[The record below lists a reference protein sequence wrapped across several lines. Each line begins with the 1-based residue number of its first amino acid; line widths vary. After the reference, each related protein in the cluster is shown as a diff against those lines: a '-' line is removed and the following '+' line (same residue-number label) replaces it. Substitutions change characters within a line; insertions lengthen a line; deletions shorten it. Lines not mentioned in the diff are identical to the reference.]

1 MNDLL
6 ALLTDKRFMPH
17 GHCYMWRPDLLW
29 TNVIADSLITLSYI
43 SIPFTLIYFINK
55 RKDVPFD
62 WMIAAFG
69 VFILACGTSH
79 IMEILTIWHP
89 YYWLSALVKV
99 ITAIASVITAILLIR
114 LIPAALKIPSPQQL
128 ARVNDELREAQ
139 AELVTTARRAGMAEI
154 ATNVLHNVGNVLNS
168 VNVSAQVLYEKVHT
182 SKGPGV
188 AKVAQLMKEHPDDLG
203 DFISSDPKGR
213 ALPDYLDKLA
223 DALAIE
229 QQVMIAE
236 LAQLTRRIDHI
247 KEIVA
252 TQQSYAGNASV
263 LESGSLRELVE
274 DVVRICDVSLAR
286 HHITLIK
293 EFSDVPQMPLD
304 KHRVLQ
310 ILVNLIN
317 NAKQALEAG
326 ANRSPQIILRLRV
339 IDDGRVRV
347 EVEDNGEGIAQD
359 NLARVFEHGFTTRV
373 DGHGFGLHSCILA
386 AHELG
391 GDLTVRSAG
400 PGSGALFIL
409 ELPLALTPDQAQR
422 VASA

>member
-29 TNVIADSLITLSYI
+29 TNVIADGLITLSYVT
-43 SIPFTLIYFINK
+43 IPFTLLYFIHK

-62 WMIAAFG
+62 WMLAAFG

-79 IMEILTIWHP
+79 VMEILTIWQP

-114 LIPAALKIPSPQQL
+114 LVPAALKIPSPQQL
-128 ARVNDELREAQ
+128 AKVNDELREAQ

-188 AKVAQLMKEHPDDLG
+188 AKVVQLMKEHPDDLG

-213 ALPDYLDKLA
+213 TLPDYLDKLA

-229 QQVMIAE
+229 QQAMIAE

-252 TQQSYAGNASV
+252 TQQSYAGNSSV
-263 LESGSLRELVE
+263 LEPGSLRELVE
-274 DVVRICDVSLAR
+274 DVVRICDVSLSR
-286 HHITLIK
+286 HHIKLVK
-293 EFSDVPQMPLD
+293 EFSDAPQMPLD

-317 NAKQALEAG
+317 NAKQALDAG
-326 ANRSPQIILRLRV
+326 TNRPPQIILRLKIV
-339 IDDGRVRV
+339 DDRCVRV
-347 EVEDNGEGIAQD
+347 EVEDNGEGISQD

-386 AHELG
+386 AHEMG
-391 GDLTVRSAG
+391 GDLTAQSAG
-400 PGSGALFIL
+400 PGKGALFIL
-409 ELPLALTPDQAQR
+409 ELPLAVAPGQSQR
-422 VASA
+422 AADG

>member
-29 TNVIADSLITLSYI
+29 TNVIADGLITLSYVT
-43 SIPFTLIYFINK
+43 IPFTLLYFIHK

-62 WMIAAFG
+62 WMLAAFG

-79 IMEILTIWHP
+79 VMEILTIWQP

-99 ITAIASVITAILLIR
+99 ITAIASVITAILLVR
-114 LIPAALKIPSPQQL
+114 LVPAALKIPSPQQL
-128 ARVNDELREAQ
+128 AKVNEELREAQ

-188 AKVAQLMKEHPDDLG
+188 AKVVQLMKEHPDDLG

-223 DALAIE
+223 DALAVE
-229 QQVMIAE
+229 QQGMIAE

-263 LESGSLRELVE
+263 LEPGSLRELVE

-286 HHITLIK
+286 HHISLIK
-293 EFSDVPQMPLD
+293 EFSDIPQMPLD

-317 NAKQALEAG
+317 NAKQALDAG
-326 ANRSPQIILRLRV
+326 VNRPPRIILRLKV
-339 IDDGRVRV
+339 VDDGRVRV

-386 AHELG
+386 AHEMG
-391 GDLTVRSAG
+391 GDLTAQSAG
-400 PGSGALFIL
+400 PGRGALFIL
-409 ELPLALTPDQAQR
+409 ELPLVLTPAPSQR
-422 VASA
+422 TAGG

>member
-1 MNDLL
+1 MDDLL

-29 TNVIADSLITLSYI
+29 TNVIADGLITLSYI

-62 WMIAAFG
+62 WMLAAFG

-79 IMEILTIWHP
+79 VMEILTIWQP

-99 ITAIASVITAILLIR
+99 ITAIASVITAILLVR
-114 LIPAALKIPSPQQL
+114 LVPAALKIPSPQQL
-128 ARVNDELREAQ
+128 AKVNDELREAQ
-139 AELVTTARRAGMAEI
+139 TELVTTARRAGMAEI

-168 VNVSAQVLYEKVHT
+168 VNVSAQVLSEKVHT

-188 AKVAQLMKEHPDDLG
+188 AKVVQLMKEHPDDLG
-203 DFISSDPKGR
+203 DFISSDPRGR

-223 DALAIE
+223 DALAVE
-229 QQVMIAE
+229 QQGMIAE

-263 LESGSLRELVE
+263 LEPGSLRELVE

-293 EFSDVPQMPLD
+293 EFSDIPQMPLD

-317 NAKQALEAG
+317 NAKQALDAG
-326 ANRSPQIILRLRV
+326 TSRPPRIILRLKAV
-339 IDDGRVRV
+339 DDEHVRV

-359 NLARVFEHGFTTRV
+359 NLARVFEHGFTTRT

-386 AHELG
+386 AHEMG
-391 GDLTVRSAG
+391 GDLTVQSAG
-400 PGSGALFIL
+400 PGRGALFTL
-409 ELPLALTPDQAQR
+409 ELPLALTPAPSR
-422 VASA
+422 RTAKG

>member
-6 ALLTDKRFMPH
+6 ALLTDNRFMPH
-17 GHCYMWRPDLLW
+17 GHCFMWRPDLLW
-29 TNVIADSLITLSYI
+29 TNVIADGLIALSYV
-43 SIPFTLIYFINK
+43 SIPFTLLYFIHK

-62 WMIAAFG
+62 WMLAAFG

-79 IMEILTIWHP
+79 VMEILTIWQP

-99 ITAIASVITAILLIR
+99 ITAMASVVTAILLIR
-114 LIPAALKIPSPQQL
+114 LVPAALKIPSPQQM

-168 VNVSAQVLYEKVHT
+168 VNVSAQVLTEKIHT

-188 AKVAQLMKEHPDDLG
+188 AKAVQLMKAHPDDLG
-203 DFISSDPKGR
+203 DFISSDPRGR

-223 DALAIE
+223 EALAIE
-229 QQVMIAE
+229 QQGMIAE

-252 TQQSYAGNASV
+252 TQQSYAGNSSV
-263 LESGSLRELVE
+263 LEPGSLPDLLE
-274 DVVRICDVSLAR
+274 DVVRICDTSLAR
-286 HHITLIK
+286 QQVTLVK
-293 EFSDVPQMPLD
+293 EFSAVPTIPLD
-304 KHRVLQ
+304 KHKVLQ

-317 NAKQALEAG
+317 NARQALESGAG
-326 ANRSPQIILRLRV
+326 KPARITLRLKST
-339 IDDGRVRV
+339 DDERVRI
-347 EVEDNGEGIAQD
+347 EVEDNGEGITPD
-359 NLARVFEHGFTTRV
+359 NLVRVFEHGFTTRP

-386 AHELG
+386 AHEMG
-391 GDLTVRSAG
+391 GELTVQSAG
-400 PGSGALFIL
+400 PGRGALFAL
-409 ELPLALTPDQAQR
+409 ELPIELHQEQALRAMGH
-422 VASA
+422 

>member
-29 TNVIADSLITLSYI
+29 TNVIADGLIALSYVT
-43 SIPFTLIYFINK
+43 IPFTLLYFIHK

-62 WMIAAFG
+62 WMLAAFG

-79 IMEILTIWHP
+79 VMEILTIWQP
-89 YYWLSALVKV
+89 YYWLTALVKV
-99 ITAIASVITAILLIR
+99 ITAIASVITAILLVR
-114 LIPAALKIPSPQQL
+114 LVPAALKIPSPQQL
-128 ARVNDELREAQ
+128 AKVNDELREAQ

-223 DALAIE
+223 DALAVE
-229 QQVMIAE
+229 QQGMIAE

-263 LESGSLRELVE
+263 LEPGSLRELVE
-274 DVVRICDVSLAR
+274 DVVRICDVSLVR

-317 NAKQALEAG
+317 NAKQALDAG
-326 ANRSPQIILRLRV
+326 ANRPPQIILRLKV
-339 IDDGRVRV
+339 VDEGRVRV
-347 EVEDNGEGIAQD
+347 EVEDNGEGISQD

-386 AHELG
+386 AHEMG
-391 GDLTVRSAG
+391 GDLTVQSAG
-400 PGSGALFIL
+400 PGRGALFIL
-409 ELPLALTPDQAQR
+409 VLPLASTPDR
-422 VASA
+422 VVEQSA

>member
-29 TNVIADSLITLSYI
+29 TNVIADSLIALSYVT
-43 SIPFTLIYFINK
+43 IPFTLLYFIHK

-62 WMIAAFG
+62 WMLAAFG

-79 IMEILTIWHP
+79 VMEILTIWQP
-89 YYWLSALVKV
+89 YYWLMALVKV
-99 ITAIASVITAILLIR
+99 ITAIASVITAILLVR
-114 LIPAALKIPSPQQL
+114 LVPAALKIPSPQQL
-128 ARVNDELREAQ
+128 AKVNDELREAQ
-139 AELVTTARRAGMAEI
+139 AELVTTARRDGMAEI

-188 AKVAQLMKEHPDDLG
+188 AKVVQLMKEHPDDLG

-223 DALAIE
+223 DALAVE
-229 QQVMIAE
+229 QQGMIAE

-263 LESGSLRELVE
+263 LEPGSLRELVE

-293 EFSDVPQMPLD
+293 EFSDIPQMPLD

-317 NAKQALEAG
+317 NAKQALDAG
-326 ANRSPQIILRLRV
+326 VNRPPRIVLRLKV
-339 IDDGRVRV
+339 VDDGRVRV

-386 AHELG
+386 AHEMG
-391 GDLTVRSAG
+391 GELTAQSAG
-400 PGSGALFIL
+400 PGQGALFIL
-409 ELPLALTPDQAQR
+409 ELPQAQTPEQSQHA
-422 VASA
+422 ASG

>member
-29 TNVIADSLITLSYI
+29 TNVIADGLIALSYVT
-43 SIPFTLIYFINK
+43 IPFTLLYFIHK

-62 WMIAAFG
+62 WMLAAFG

-79 IMEILTIWHP
+79 VMEILTIWQP
-89 YYWLSALVKV
+89 YYWLTALVKV
-99 ITAIASVITAILLIR
+99 ITAIASVITAILLVR
-114 LIPAALKIPSPQQL
+114 LVPAALKIPSPQQL
-128 ARVNDELREAQ
+128 AKVNDELREAQ

-203 DFISSDPKGR
+203 DFISGDPKGR

-223 DALAIE
+223 DALAVE
-229 QQVMIAE
+229 QQGMIAE

-263 LESGSLRELVE
+263 LEPGSLRELVE

-317 NAKQALEAG
+317 NAKQALDAG
-326 ANRSPQIILRLRV
+326 ANRPPQIILRLKV
-339 IDDGRVRV
+339 VDEGRVRV
-347 EVEDNGEGIAQD
+347 EVEDNGEGISQD

-386 AHELG
+386 AHEMG
-391 GDLTVRSAG
+391 GDLTVQSAG
-400 PGSGALFIL
+400 PGRGALFIL
-409 ELPLALTPDQAQR
+409 VLPLASTPDR
-422 VASA
+422 VVEQSA

>member
-29 TNVIADSLITLSYI
+29 TNVIADGLITLSYV
-43 SIPFTLIYFINK
+43 SIPFTLLYFIHK

-62 WMIAAFG
+62 WMLAAFG

-79 IMEILTIWHP
+79 VMEILTIWQP

-99 ITAIASVITAILLIR
+99 ITAIASVITAILLVR
-114 LIPAALKIPSPQQL
+114 LVPAALKIPSPQQL
-128 ARVNDELREAQ
+128 AKVNEELREAQ

-213 ALPDYLDKLA
+213 TLPDYLDKLA
-223 DALAIE
+223 DALAVE
-229 QQVMIAE
+229 QQGMIAE

-263 LESGSLRELVE
+263 LEPGSLRELVE

-293 EFSDVPQMPLD
+293 EFSDIPQMPLD

-317 NAKQALEAG
+317 NAKQALDAG
-326 ANRSPQIILRLRV
+326 VNRPPRIILRLKV
-339 IDDGRVRV
+339 VGDGRVRV

-386 AHELG
+386 AHEMG
-391 GDLTVRSAG
+391 GDLTAQSAG
-400 PGSGALFIL
+400 PGKGALFIL
-409 ELPLALTPDQAQR
+409 ELPLALVQGASQR
-422 VASA
+422 AASG

>member
-29 TNVIADSLITLSYI
+29 TNVIADGLIALSYVT
-43 SIPFTLIYFINK
+43 IPFTLLYFIHK

-62 WMIAAFG
+62 WMLAAFG

-79 IMEILTIWHP
+79 VMEILTIWQP
-89 YYWLSALVKV
+89 YYWLMALVKV
-99 ITAIASVITAILLIR
+99 ITAIASVITAILLVR
-114 LIPAALKIPSPQQL
+114 LVPAALKIPSPQQL
-128 ARVNDELREAQ
+128 AKVNDELREAQ

-223 DALAIE
+223 DALAVE
-229 QQVMIAE
+229 QQGMIAE

-263 LESGSLRELVE
+263 LEPGSLRELVE

-293 EFSDVPQMPLD
+293 EFSDIPQMPLD

-317 NAKQALEAG
+317 NAKQALDAG
-326 ANRSPQIILRLRV
+326 TNRPPQIILRLKT
-339 IDDGRVRV
+339 IDDERVRV
-347 EVEDNGEGIAQD
+347 EVEDNGEGISQD

-386 AHELG
+386 AHEMG
-391 GDLTVRSAG
+391 GDLTVQSAG
-400 PGSGALFIL
+400 PGRGAVFIL
-409 ELPLALTPDQAQR
+409 ELPLALAPSQHA
-422 VASA
+422 ASG

>member
-29 TNVIADSLITLSYI
+29 TNVIADGLITLSYVT
-43 SIPFTLIYFINK
+43 IPFTLIYFIHK

-62 WMIAAFG
+62 WMLAAFG

-79 IMEILTIWHP
+79 VMEILTIWQP

-99 ITAIASVITAILLIR
+99 ITAIASVITAILLVR
-114 LIPAALKIPSPQQL
+114 LVPAALKIPSPQQL
-128 ARVNDELREAQ
+128 AKVNDELREAQ

-188 AKVAQLMKEHPDDLG
+188 AKVVQLMKEHPDDLG

-229 QQVMIAE
+229 QQGMIAE

-263 LESGSLRELVE
+263 LEPGSLRELVE

-286 HHITLIK
+286 HHISLIK

-317 NAKQALEAG
+317 NAKQALDAG
-326 ANRSPQIILRLRV
+326 VNRPPQIVLRLKV
-339 IDDGRVRV
+339 VDDGRVRV

-386 AHELG
+386 AHEMG
-391 GDLTVRSAG
+391 GELTAQSAG
-400 PGSGALFIL
+400 PGKGALFIL
-409 ELPLALTPDQAQR
+409 ELPLALTPAPSQR
-422 VASA
+422 AAGG

>member
-29 TNVIADSLITLSYI
+29 TNVIADGLIALSYVT
-43 SIPFTLIYFINK
+43 IPFTLLYFIHK

-62 WMIAAFG
+62 WMLAAFG

-79 IMEILTIWHP
+79 VMEIVTIWQP
-89 YYWLSALVKV
+89 YYWLMALVKV
-99 ITAIASVITAILLIR
+99 ITAIASVITAILLVR
-114 LIPAALKIPSPQQL
+114 LVPAALKIPSPQQL
-128 ARVNDELREAQ
+128 AKVNDELREAQ

-203 DFISSDPKGR
+203 HFISSDPKGR

-223 DALAIE
+223 DALAVE
-229 QQVMIAE
+229 QQGMIAE
-236 LAQLTRRIDHI
+236 LAQLTRRVDHI

-263 LESGSLRELVE
+263 LEPGSLRELVE
-274 DVVRICDVSLAR
+274 DVVRICDASLAR

-293 EFSDVPQMPLD
+293 AFGDIPQMPLD
-304 KHRVLQ
+304 RHRVLQ

-317 NAKQALEAG
+317 NAKQALDAG
-326 ANRSPQIILRLRV
+326 TNRPPQIILRLKT
-339 IDDGRVRV
+339 IDDERVRV
-347 EVEDNGEGIAQD
+347 EVEDNGEGISQD

-386 AHELG
+386 AHEMG
-391 GDLTVRSAG
+391 GDLTVQSAG
-400 PGSGALFIL
+400 PGRGALFIL
-409 ELPLALTPDQAQR
+409 ELPLALAPGPSQR
-422 VASA
+422 AAEG

>member
-6 ALLTDKRFMPH
+6 ALLTDNRFMPH

-29 TNVIADSLITLSYI
+29 TNVIADGLIALSYVT
-43 SIPFTLIYFINK
+43 IPFTLLYFIHK

-62 WMIAAFG
+62 WMLAAFG

-79 IMEILTIWHP
+79 VMEILTIWQP

-99 ITAIASVITAILLIR
+99 ITAIASVITAILLVR
-114 LIPAALKIPSPQQL
+114 LVPAALKIPSPQQL
-128 ARVNDELREAQ
+128 AKVNDELREAQ

-223 DALAIE
+223 DALAVE
-229 QQVMIAE
+229 QQGMIAE
-236 LAQLTRRIDHI
+236 LAQLTRRVDHI

-263 LESGSLRELVE
+263 LEPGSLRELVE
-274 DVVRICDVSLAR
+274 DVVRICDASLAR

-293 EFSDVPQMPLD
+293 AFSDIPQIPLD

-317 NAKQALEAG
+317 NAKQALDAG
-326 ANRSPQIILRLRV
+326 TNRPPQIILRLKT
-339 IDDGRVRV
+339 IDDERVRV
-347 EVEDNGEGIAQD
+347 EVEDNGEGISQD

-386 AHELG
+386 AHEMG
-391 GDLTVRSAG
+391 GDLTVQSAG
-400 PGSGALFIL
+400 PGRGALFIL
-409 ELPLALTPDQAQR
+409 ELPLALAPDQSQHA
-422 VASA
+422 ASG

>member
-29 TNVIADSLITLSYI
+29 TNVIADGLIALSYVT
-43 SIPFTLIYFINK
+43 IPFTLLYFIHK

-62 WMIAAFG
+62 WMLAAFG

-79 IMEILTIWHP
+79 VMEILTIWQP
-89 YYWLSALVKV
+89 YYWLTALVKV
-99 ITAIASVITAILLIR
+99 ITAIASVITAILLVR
-114 LIPAALKIPSPQQL
+114 LVPAALKIPSPQQL
-128 ARVNDELREAQ
+128 AKVNDELREAQ

-188 AKVAQLMKEHPDDLG
+188 AKVAQLMREHPDDLG

-223 DALAIE
+223 DALAVE
-229 QQVMIAE
+229 QQGMIAE

-263 LESGSLRELVE
+263 LEPGSLRELVE

-317 NAKQALEAG
+317 NAKQALDAG
-326 ANRSPQIILRLRV
+326 ANRPPQIILRLKV
-339 IDDGRVRV
+339 VDEGRVRV
-347 EVEDNGEGIAQD
+347 EVEDNGEGISQD

-386 AHELG
+386 AHEMG
-391 GDLTVRSAG
+391 GDLTVQSAG
-400 PGSGALFIL
+400 PGRGALFIL
-409 ELPLALTPDQAQR
+409 VLPLASTPDR
-422 VASA
+422 VVEQSA

>member
-29 TNVIADSLITLSYI
+29 TNVIADGLITLSYVT
-43 SIPFTLIYFINK
+43 IPFTLLYFIHK

-62 WMIAAFG
+62 WMLAAFG

-79 IMEILTIWHP
+79 VMEILTIWQP

-99 ITAIASVITAILLIR
+99 ITAIASVITAILLVR
-114 LIPAALKIPSPQQL
+114 LVPAALKIPSPQQL
-128 ARVNDELREAQ
+128 AKVNEELREAQ

-188 AKVAQLMKEHPDDLG
+188 AKVVQLMKEHPDDLG

-229 QQVMIAE
+229 QQGMIAE

-263 LESGSLRELVE
+263 LEPGSLRELVE

-286 HHITLIK
+286 HHISLIK

-317 NAKQALEAG
+317 NAKQALDAG
-326 ANRSPQIILRLRV
+326 VNRPPQIVLRLKV
-339 IDDGRVRV
+339 VDDGRVRV

-386 AHELG
+386 AHEMG
-391 GDLTVRSAG
+391 GELTAQSAG
-400 PGSGALFIL
+400 PGKGALFVL
-409 ELPLALTPDQAQR
+409 ELPLALTPVPSQR
-422 VASA
+422 AAGG

>member
-29 TNVIADSLITLSYI
+29 TNVIADGLITLSYVT
-43 SIPFTLIYFINK
+43 IPFTLLYFIHK

-62 WMIAAFG
+62 WMLAAFG

-79 IMEILTIWHP
+79 VMEILTIWQP

-99 ITAIASVITAILLIR
+99 ITAIASVITAILLVR
-114 LIPAALKIPSPQQL
+114 LVPAALKIPSPQQL
-128 ARVNDELREAQ
+128 AKVNEELREAQ

-188 AKVAQLMKEHPDDLG
+188 AKVVQLMKEHPDDLG

-229 QQVMIAE
+229 QQGMIAE

-263 LESGSLRELVE
+263 LEPGSLRELVE

-286 HHITLIK
+286 HHISLIK

-317 NAKQALEAG
+317 NAKQALDAG
-326 ANRSPQIILRLRV
+326 VNRPPQIVLRLKV
-339 IDDGRVRV
+339 VDDGRVRV

-386 AHELG
+386 AHEMG
-391 GDLTVRSAG
+391 GELTAQSAG
-400 PGSGALFIL
+400 PGKGALFIL
-409 ELPLALTPDQAQR
+409 ELPLALTPAPSQR
-422 VASA
+422 AAGG

>member
-29 TNVIADSLITLSYI
+29 TNVIADGLIALSYVT
-43 SIPFTLIYFINK
+43 IPFTLLYFIHK

-62 WMIAAFG
+62 WMLAAFG

-79 IMEILTIWHP
+79 VMEILTIWQP
-89 YYWLSALVKV
+89 YYWLMALVKV
-99 ITAIASVITAILLIR
+99 ITAIASVITAILLVR
-114 LIPAALKIPSPQQL
+114 LVPAALKIPSPQQL
-128 ARVNDELREAQ
+128 AKVNDELREAQ

-188 AKVAQLMKEHPDDLG
+188 AKVVQLMKEHPDDLG

-223 DALAIE
+223 DALAVE
-229 QQVMIAE
+229 QQGMIAE

-263 LESGSLRELVE
+263 LEPGSLRELVE

-293 EFSDVPQMPLD
+293 EFSDIPQMPLD

-317 NAKQALEAG
+317 NAKQALDAG
-326 ANRSPQIILRLRV
+326 VNRPPQIILRLKV
-339 IDDGRVRV
+339 VDDGRVRV
-347 EVEDNGEGIAQD
+347 EVQDNGEGIAQD

-386 AHELG
+386 AHEMG
-391 GDLTVRSAG
+391 GDLTAQSAG
-400 PGSGALFIL
+400 PGQGALFIL
-409 ELPLALTPDQAQR
+409 ELPLALTPAPSQR
-422 VASA
+422 VAGG

>member
-29 TNVIADSLITLSYI
+29 TNVIADGLITLSYV
-43 SIPFTLIYFINK
+43 SIPFTLLYFIHK

-62 WMIAAFG
+62 WMLAAFG

-79 IMEILTIWHP
+79 VMEILTIWQP

-99 ITAIASVITAILLIR
+99 ITAIASVITAILLVR
-114 LIPAALKIPSPQQL
+114 LVPAALKIPSPQQL
-128 ARVNDELREAQ
+128 AKVNEELREAQ

-168 VNVSAQVLYEKVHT
+168 VNVSAQVLYEKVHA

-188 AKVAQLMKEHPDDLG
+188 AKVVQLLKEHPDDLG

-229 QQVMIAE
+229 QQGMIAE

-263 LESGSLRELVE
+263 LEPGSLRELVE

-286 HHITLIK
+286 HHITLVK
-293 EFSDVPQMPLD
+293 EFSDIPQMPLD

-317 NAKQALEAG
+317 NAKQALDAG
-326 ANRSPQIILRLRV
+326 VNRPPRIILRLKV
-339 IDDGRVRV
+339 VDEERVRV
-347 EVEDNGEGIAQD
+347 EVQDNGEGIAQD

-386 AHELG
+386 AHEMG
-391 GDLTVRSAG
+391 GDLTAQSAG
-400 PGSGALFIL
+400 PGKGALFIL
-409 ELPLALTPDQAQR
+409 ELPLALVQGAPQR
-422 VASA
+422 AVSG

>member
-29 TNVIADSLITLSYI
+29 TNVIADGLITLSYVT
-43 SIPFTLIYFINK
+43 IPFTLLYFIHK

-62 WMIAAFG
+62 WMLAAFG

-79 IMEILTIWHP
+79 VMEILTIWQP

-99 ITAIASVITAILLIR
+99 ITAIASVITAILLVR
-114 LIPAALKIPSPQQL
+114 LVPAALKIPSPQQL
-128 ARVNDELREAQ
+128 AKVNEELREAQ

-188 AKVAQLMKEHPDDLG
+188 AKVVQLMKEHPDDLG

-223 DALAIE
+223 DALAVE
-229 QQVMIAE
+229 QQGMIAE

-263 LESGSLRELVE
+263 LEPGSLRELVE

-293 EFSDVPQMPLD
+293 EFSDIPQMPLD

-317 NAKQALEAG
+317 NAKQALDAG
-326 ANRSPQIILRLRV
+326 VNRPPQIILRLKV
-339 IDDGRVRV
+339 VDEGRVRV

-386 AHELG
+386 AHEMG
-391 GDLTVRSAG
+391 GDLTVQSAG
-400 PGSGALFIL
+400 PGKGALFIL
-409 ELPLALTPDQAQR
+409 ELPLALVQGASQR
-422 VASA
+422 AASG

>member
-29 TNVIADSLITLSYI
+29 TNVIADGLITLSYVT
-43 SIPFTLIYFINK
+43 IPFTLLYFIHK

-62 WMIAAFG
+62 WMLAAFG

-79 IMEILTIWHP
+79 VMEILTIWQP

-114 LIPAALKIPSPQQL
+114 LVPAALKIPSPRQL
-128 ARVNDELREAQ
+128 AKVNDELREAQ

-188 AKVAQLMKEHPDDLG
+188 AKVVQLMKEHPDDLG

-229 QQVMIAE
+229 QQAMIAE

-252 TQQSYAGNASV
+252 TQQSYAGNSSV
-263 LESGSLRELVE
+263 LEPGSLRELVE
-274 DVVRICDVSLAR
+274 DVVRICDVSLSR
-286 HHITLIK
+286 HHIKLVK
-293 EFSDVPQMPLD
+293 EFSDAPQMPLD

-317 NAKQALEAG
+317 NAKQALDAG
-326 ANRSPQIILRLRV
+326 TNRPPQIILRLKIV
-339 IDDGRVRV
+339 DDRCVRV
-347 EVEDNGEGIAQD
+347 EVEDNGEGISQD

-386 AHELG
+386 AHEMG
-391 GDLTVRSAG
+391 GDLTAQSAG
-400 PGSGALFIL
+400 PGKGALFIL
-409 ELPLALTPDQAQR
+409 ELPLAVAPGQSQR
-422 VASA
+422 AADG

>member
-29 TNVIADSLITLSYI
+29 TNVIADGLITLSYVT
-43 SIPFTLIYFINK
+43 IPFTLLYFIHK

-62 WMIAAFG
+62 WMLAAFG

-79 IMEILTIWHP
+79 VMEILTIWQP

-99 ITAIASVITAILLIR
+99 ITAIASVITAILLVR
-114 LIPAALKIPSPQQL
+114 LVPAALKIPSPRQL
-128 ARVNDELREAQ
+128 AKVNDELREAQ

-168 VNVSAQVLYEKVHT
+168 VNVSAQVLCDKVHT
-182 SKGPGV
+182 SKGPAV
-188 AKVAQLMKEHPDDLG
+188 AKVARLMKDHPDDLG

-223 DALAIE
+223 DALAVE
-229 QQVMIAE
+229 QQGMIAE

-263 LESGSLRELVE
+263 LERGSLRELVE

-293 EFSDVPQMPLD
+293 EFSDTPQMLLD

-317 NAKQALEAG
+317 NAKQALDAG
-326 ANRSPQIILRLRV
+326 TNRPPQIVLRLKIV
-339 IDDGRVRV
+339 DEGRVRV
-347 EVEDNGEGIAQD
+347 EIEDNGEGIAQD
-359 NLARVFEHGFTTRV
+359 NLARVFEHGFTTRT

-386 AHELG
+386 AHEMG
-391 GDLTVRSAG
+391 GDLTVQSAG
-400 PGSGALFIL
+400 PGRGALFIL
-409 ELPLALTPDQAQR
+409 ELPLALSPAPSQHA
-422 VASA
+422 AMG

>member
-6 ALLTDKRFMPH
+6 ALLTDNRFMPH

-29 TNVIADSLITLSYI
+29 TNVIADGLITLSYI
-43 SIPFTLIYFINK
+43 TIPFTLIYFIHK

-62 WMIAAFG
+62 WMLAAFG

-79 IMEILTIWHP
+79 VMEILTIWQP

-99 ITAIASVITAILLIR
+99 ITAIASVITAILLVR
-114 LIPAALKIPSPQQL
+114 LVPAALKIPSPQQL

-168 VNVSAQVLYEKVHT
+168 VNVSAQVLYDKVHT

-203 DFISSDPKGR
+203 HFISSDPKGR
-213 ALPDYLDKLA
+213 ALPDYLGKLA
-223 DALAIE
+223 EALAVE
-229 QQVMIAE
+229 QHSMIAE

-252 TQQSYAGNASV
+252 TQQSYAGNSSV
-263 LESGSLRELVE
+263 LEPGSLRELVE
-274 DVVRICDVSLAR
+274 DVVRICDVALVR
-286 HHITLIK
+286 HHITLVK
-293 EFSDVPQMPLD
+293 EFSETPVMSLD
-304 KHRVLQ
+304 KHKVLQ

-317 NAKQALEAG
+317 NAKQALDARDG
-326 ANRSPQIILRLRV
+326 QPSQITLRLKV
-339 IDDGRVRV
+339 VDDQRVRV
-347 EVEDNGEGIAQD
+347 EVEDNGEGIAAQ
-359 NLARVFEHGFTTRV
+359 NLPRLFEHGFTTRA

-386 AHELG
+386 AHEMG
-391 GDLTVRSAG
+391 GDLTVQSAG
-400 PGSGALFIL
+400 PGKGALFVL
-409 ELPLALTPDQAQR
+409 ELPLASSQDQPQR
-422 VASA
+422 AASG

>member
-29 TNVIADSLITLSYI
+29 TNVIADGLITLSYVT
-43 SIPFTLIYFINK
+43 IPFTLLYFIHK

-62 WMIAAFG
+62 WMLAAFG

-79 IMEILTIWHP
+79 VMEILTIWQP

-99 ITAIASVITAILLIR
+99 ITAIASVITAILLVR
-114 LIPAALKIPSPQQL
+114 LVPAALKIPSPKQL
-128 ARVNDELREAQ
+128 AKVNDELREAQ

-168 VNVSAQVLYEKVHT
+168 VNVSAQVLYEKVNT

-188 AKVAQLMKEHPDDLG
+188 AKVVQLMKAHPDDLG

-229 QQVMIAE
+229 QQAMIAE
-236 LAQLTRRIDHI
+236 LAQLTSRIDHI
-247 KEIVA
+247 KDIVA
-252 TQQSYAGNASV
+252 TQQSYAGNSSV
-263 LESGSLRELVE
+263 LEPGSLRELVE

-286 HHITLIK
+286 HHITLVK
-293 EFSDVPQMPLD
+293 AFSDVPQMPLD

-326 ANRSPQIILRLRV
+326 ANRPPQIILRLKV
-339 IDDGRVRV
+339 VDDRRVRV
-347 EVEDNGEGIAQD
+347 EVEDNGEGISPD
-359 NLARVFEHGFTTRV
+359 NLARVFEHGFTTRTN
-373 DGHGFGLHSCILA
+373 GHGFGLHSCILA
-386 AHELG
+386 AHEMG
-391 GDLTVRSAG
+391 GDLTVQSAG
-400 PGSGALFIL
+400 LGRGALFIL
-409 ELPLALTPDQAQR
+409 ELPLAQTPAPSQRAAQG
-422 VASA
+422 

>member
-29 TNVIADSLITLSYI
+29 TNVIADGLIALSYVT
-43 SIPFTLIYFINK
+43 IPFTLLYFIHK

-62 WMIAAFG
+62 WMLAAFG

-79 IMEILTIWHP
+79 VMEILTIWQP
-89 YYWLSALVKV
+89 YYWLTALVKV
-99 ITAIASVITAILLIR
+99 ITAIASVITAIMLVR
-114 LIPAALKIPSPQQL
+114 LVPAALKIPSPQQL
-128 ARVNDELREAQ
+128 AKVNDELREAQ

-223 DALAIE
+223 DALAVE
-229 QQVMIAE
+229 QQGMIAE

-263 LESGSLRELVE
+263 LEPGSLRELVE

-317 NAKQALEAG
+317 NAKQALDAG
-326 ANRSPQIILRLRV
+326 ANRPPQIILRLKV
-339 IDDGRVRV
+339 VDEGRVRV
-347 EVEDNGEGIAQD
+347 EVEDNGEGISQD

-386 AHELG
+386 AHEMG
-391 GDLTVRSAG
+391 GDLTVQSAG
-400 PGSGALFIL
+400 PGRGALFIL
-409 ELPLALTPDQAQR
+409 VLPLASTPDR
-422 VASA
+422 VVEQSA

>member
-29 TNVIADSLITLSYI
+29 TNVIADGLITLSYVT
-43 SIPFTLIYFINK
+43 IPFTLLYFIHK

-62 WMIAAFG
+62 WMLAAFG

-79 IMEILTIWHP
+79 VMEILTIWQP

-99 ITAIASVITAILLIR
+99 ITAIASVITAILLVR
-114 LIPAALKIPSPQQL
+114 LVPAALKIPSPQQL
-128 ARVNDELREAQ
+128 AKVNEELREAQ

-213 ALPDYLDKLA
+213 TLPDYLDKLA
-223 DALAIE
+223 DALAVE
-229 QQVMIAE
+229 QQGMIAE

-263 LESGSLRELVE
+263 LEPGSLRELVE

-293 EFSDVPQMPLD
+293 EFSDIPQMSLD

-317 NAKQALEAG
+317 NAKQALDAG
-326 ANRSPQIILRLRV
+326 VNRPPRIILRLKV
-339 IDDGRVRV
+339 VGDGRVRV

-386 AHELG
+386 AHEMG
-391 GDLTVRSAG
+391 GDLTAQSAG
-400 PGSGALFIL
+400 PGKGALFIL
-409 ELPLALTPDQAQR
+409 ELPLALVQGTSQR
-422 VASA
+422 AASG

>member
-29 TNVIADSLITLSYI
+29 TNVIADGLITLSYVT
-43 SIPFTLIYFINK
+43 IPFTLLYFIHK

-62 WMIAAFG
+62 WMLAAFG

-79 IMEILTIWHP
+79 VMEILTIWQP

-99 ITAIASVITAILLIR
+99 ITAIASVITAILLVR
-114 LIPAALKIPSPQQL
+114 LVPAALKIPSPQQL
-128 ARVNDELREAQ
+128 AKVNEELREAQ

-188 AKVAQLMKEHPDDLG
+188 AKVVQLMKEHPDDLG

-223 DALAIE
+223 DALAAE
-229 QQVMIAE
+229 QQGMIAE

-263 LESGSLRELVE
+263 LEPGSLRELVE

-286 HHITLIK
+286 HHITLVK
-293 EFSDVPQMPLD
+293 EFSDIPQMPLD

-317 NAKQALEAG
+317 NAKQALDAG
-326 ANRSPQIILRLRV
+326 VNRPPQIILRLEV
-339 IDDGRVRV
+339 VDEGRVRV

-373 DGHGFGLHSCILA
+373 DGHGFGLHSGILA
-386 AHELG
+386 AHEMG
-391 GDLTVRSAG
+391 GELTAQSAG
-400 PGSGALFIL
+400 PGKGALFIL
-409 ELPLALTPDQAQR
+409 ELPLALAQD
-422 VASA
+422 ASQWAASG

>member
-1 MNDLL
+1 
-6 ALLTDKRFMPH
+6 
-17 GHCYMWRPDLLW
+17 
-29 TNVIADSLITLSYI
+29 
-43 SIPFTLIYFINK
+43 
-55 RKDVPFD
+55 
-62 WMIAAFG
+62 
-69 VFILACGTSH
+69 
-79 IMEILTIWHP
+79 
-89 YYWLSALVKV
+89 
-99 ITAIASVITAILLIR
+99 VITAILLVR
-114 LIPAALKIPSPQQL
+114 LVPAALKIPSPQQL
-128 ARVNDELREAQ
+128 AKVNDELREAQ

-188 AKVAQLMKEHPDDLG
+188 AKVVQLMREHPDDLG

-229 QQVMIAE
+229 QQAMIAE

-252 TQQSYAGNASV
+252 TQQSYAGNSSV
-263 LESGSLRELVE
+263 LEPGSLRELVE
-274 DVVRICDVSLAR
+274 DVVRICDVSLTR

-293 EFSDVPQMPLD
+293 EFIDIPQMPLD

-317 NAKQALEAG
+317 NAKQALDAG
-326 ANRSPQIILRLRV
+326 TNRPPQIILRLKV
-339 IDDGRVRV
+339 VDDGRVRV

-386 AHELG
+386 AHEMG
-391 GDLTVRSAG
+391 GDLTAQSAG
-400 PGSGALFIL
+400 PGSGALFSL
-409 ELPLALTPDQAQR
+409 ELPLTPAPSQR
-422 VASA
+422 AAEG

>member
-29 TNVIADSLITLSYI
+29 TNVIADGLIALSYVT
-43 SIPFTLIYFINK
+43 IPFTLLYFIHK

-62 WMIAAFG
+62 WMLAAFG

-79 IMEILTIWHP
+79 VMEILTIWQP
-89 YYWLSALVKV
+89 YYWLTALVKV
-99 ITAIASVITAILLIR
+99 ITAIASVITAILLVR
-114 LIPAALKIPSPQQL
+114 LVPAALKIPSPQQL
-128 ARVNDELREAQ
+128 AKVNDELREAQ

-223 DALAIE
+223 DALAVE
-229 QQVMIAE
+229 QQGMIAE

-263 LESGSLRELVE
+263 LEPGSLRELVE

-317 NAKQALEAG
+317 NAKQALDAG
-326 ANRSPQIILRLRV
+326 ANRPPQIILRLKV
-339 IDDGRVRV
+339 VDEGRVRV
-347 EVEDNGEGIAQD
+347 EVEDNGEGISQD

-386 AHELG
+386 AHEMG
-391 GDLTVRSAG
+391 GDLTVQSAG
-400 PGSGALFIL
+400 PGRGALFIL
-409 ELPLALTPDQAQR
+409 VLPLASTPDR
-422 VASA
+422 VVEQSA

>member
-1 MNDLL
+1 MDDLL

-29 TNVIADSLITLSYI
+29 TNVIADGLIALSYVT
-43 SIPFTLIYFINK
+43 IPFTLLYFIHK

-62 WMIAAFG
+62 WMLAAFG

-79 IMEILTIWHP
+79 VMEILTIWQP
-89 YYWLSALVKV
+89 YYWLMALVKV
-99 ITAIASVITAILLIR
+99 ITAIASVITAILLVR
-114 LIPAALKIPSPQQL
+114 LVPAALKIPSPQQL
-128 ARVNDELREAQ
+128 AKVNDELREAQ

-223 DALAIE
+223 DALAVE
-229 QQVMIAE
+229 QQGMIAE

-263 LESGSLRELVE
+263 LEPGSLRELVE

-293 EFSDVPQMPLD
+293 EFSDIPQMPLD

-317 NAKQALEAG
+317 NAKQALDAG
-326 ANRSPQIILRLRV
+326 VNRPPQIILRLKV
-339 IDDGRVRV
+339 VDDGRVWV
-347 EVEDNGEGIAQD
+347 EVQDNGEGIAQD

-386 AHELG
+386 AHEMG
-391 GDLTVRSAG
+391 GDLTAQSAG
-400 PGSGALFIL
+400 PGQGALFIL
-409 ELPLALTPDQAQR
+409 ELPLALALDPSQR
-422 VASA
+422 AADG